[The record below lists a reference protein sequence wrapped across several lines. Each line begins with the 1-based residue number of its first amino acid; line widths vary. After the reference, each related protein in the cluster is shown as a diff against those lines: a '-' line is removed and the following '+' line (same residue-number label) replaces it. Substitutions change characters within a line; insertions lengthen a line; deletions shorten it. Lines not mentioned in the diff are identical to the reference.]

1 MYGAILYFFL
11 TNNSNYLAE
20 MYLTCIQIF
29 ILTILLPISFYSLL
43 KILKKIKS
51 FTEATLE
58 ERRLPI
64 FIQLVLLYLLLRFTV
79 LETHFPELFK
89 FFQAGFISAFLVFI
103 SVLFRFKASLHMIGC
118 TSLAVFVLMFTSY
131 LEIAA
136 LNTVALL
143 ILCMGFLASSRL
155 FMKAHTPI
163 ELIAGMLL
171 GGLPQLFIWFYNI

>member
-1 MYGAILYFFL
+1 
-11 TNNSNYLAE
+11 
-20 MYLTCIQIF
+20 
-29 ILTILLPISFYSLL
+29 
-43 KILKKIKS
+43 
-51 FTEATLE
+51 
-58 ERRLPI
+58 
-64 FIQLVLLYLLLRFTV
+64 LLLRFTV

-118 TSLAVFVLMFTSY
+118 TSLAVFFLLFTSY

-136 LNTVALL
+136 LNTGALL
-143 ILCMGFLASSRL
+143 ILCMGFVASSRL

-163 ELIAGMLL
+163 ELMAGMLL